1 MAPRKCNTL
10 TLAMKV
16 KVIEA
21 YTKDKLSVKQCV
33 EKFKC
38 GKTQIYEAIKNKEK
52 IMEEWLA
59 GNGEVKR
66 KAKATGNE
74 DLNKLLWEWFV
85 AARSK
90 NVPISGLILQ
100 TQALALAKEL
110 GKTDFKASNG
120 WLESFKRRHC
130 IVWNEI
136 CGEAKDV
143 DQETVSQWEE
153 KLKMLKEPYATKD
166 IYNGDETGLFFRLLP
181 SKTLAVKRE
190 KCTGGKLSKERLTVF
205 LCGNMDGRLEKPLV
219 IGKAAKP
226 RCFKNIDTTQ
236 LPVIWRA
243 NKKAWM
249 TAELMSEW
257 LKIFDRKMK
266 REGHKVILFLDN
278 ATCHPHLKLSNVKLA
293 WFPAN
298 TTSVTQPMDQGVI
311 YTMKTH
317 YRKLLLQSLVANIST
332 TQNVHQLV
340 KSITVLDAVNWISMA
355 WKSIS
360 ADTICKCFVK
370 AGFSNSN
377 RNDNEEL
384 PEIIQVT
391 VEENNDIRSLFQQGG
406 LVDSEIDRY
415 IDIDKELAT
424 ESTFTNAV
432 ELIDQ
437 QQDSDEN
444 MDDDQS
450 AETTEIPSE
459 PAIKSYQDALEI
471 VHQLQEFALFN
482 NCPELLEPITSTRH
496 LIEKRITNAP
506 RKQATL
512 LALWGQE
519 NQ

>member
-1 MAPRKCNTL
+1 
-10 TLAMKV
+10 
-16 KVIEA
+16 
-21 YTKDKLSVKQCV
+21 
-33 EKFKC
+33 
-38 GKTQIYEAIKNKEK
+38 
-52 IMEEWLA
+52 MEEWLA

-66 KAKATGNE
+66 KVKATGNE
-74 DLNKLLWEWFV
+74 DLTKLLWEWFV
-85 AARSK
+85 SACSK
-90 NVPISGLILQ
+90 NVPISGPILQ
-100 TQALALAKEL
+100 TQALELAKEL
-110 GKTDFKASNG
+110 SKTDFKASNG

-143 DQETVSQWEE
+143 DQATVSQWEE

-190 KCTGGKLSKERLTVF
+190 KCTGGKLSKEILTVF
-205 LCGNMDGRLEKPLV
+205 LCGNMDGRFEKPLV

-236 LPVIWRA
+236 LPVISHA

-257 LKIFDRKMK
+257 LKFFDRKMK

-332 TQNVHQLV
+332 TQNVHQLS
-340 KSITVLDAVNWISMA
+340 K
-355 WKSIS
+355 
-360 ADTICKCFVK
+360 
-370 AGFSNSN
+370 
-377 RNDNEEL
+377 NDNEEL

-391 VEENNDIRSLFQQGG
+391 VEENNDIRSLFQQG

-415 IDIDKELAT
+415 IDIDKERAT
-424 ESTFTNAV
+424 ESTFTTAV
-432 ELIDQ
+432 ELLDQ

-459 PAIKSYQDALEI
+459 PLIKSYQDALEK

-506 RKQATL
+506 RKQETL
-512 LALWGQE
+512 LGMWGQVKTYSR
-519 NQ
+519 Q

>member
-1 MAPRKCNTL
+1 
-10 TLAMKV
+10 
-16 KVIEA
+16 
-21 YTKDKLSVKQCV
+21 
-33 EKFKC
+33 
-38 GKTQIYEAIKNKEK
+38 
-52 IMEEWLA
+52 MEEWLA
-59 GNGEVKR
+59 GNGAVKR
-66 KAKATGNE
+66 KAKATGKE

-90 NVPISGLILQ
+90 NVPISGPILQ

-130 IVWNEI
+130 IVWKEI

-153 KLKMLKEPYATKD
+153 KLKMLKEPYTTKD

-219 IGKAAKP
+219 IGKATKP

-278 ATCHPHLKLSNVKLA
+278 ATSHPHLKLSNVKLA

-317 YRKLLLQSLVANIST
+317 YRKLLLQSLLANIST
-332 TQNVHQLV
+332 TQNVHQLA
-340 KSITVLDAVNWISMA
+340 K
-355 WKSIS
+355 
-360 ADTICKCFVK
+360 
-370 AGFSNSN
+370 
-377 RNDNEEL
+377 NDNEEL

-391 VEENNDIRSLFQQGG
+391 VEENNDIHSLFQQGG
-406 LVDSEIDRY
+406 LVNSEIDRY

-459 PAIKSYQDALEI
+459 PAIKSYQDALEK

>member
-21 YTKDKLSVKQCV
+21 YTKYKLSVKQCV

-90 NVPISGLILQ
+90 NLPISGPILQ

-332 TQNVHQLV
+332 TQNVHQLA
-340 KSITVLDAVNWISMA
+340 K
-355 WKSIS
+355 
-360 ADTICKCFVK
+360 
-370 AGFSNSN
+370 
-377 RNDNEEL
+377 NDNEEL

>member
-90 NVPISGLILQ
+90 NLPISGPILQ

-110 GKTDFKASNG
+110 GKTDFKAYNG

-181 SKTLAVKRE
+181 SKTLGVKRE

-226 RCFKNIDTTQ
+226 HCFKNIDTTQ

-311 YTMKTH
+311 CTMKTH

-332 TQNVHQLV
+332 TQNVHQIA
-340 KSITVLDAVNWISMA
+340 K
-355 WKSIS
+355 
-360 ADTICKCFVK
+360 
-370 AGFSNSN
+370 
-377 RNDNEEL
+377 NDNEEL

-391 VEENNDIRSLFQQGG
+391 VEENNDICSLFQQGG
-406 LVDSEIDRY
+406 LVDSEIDCY